1 MEQLKENNTPTVDK
15 LSPMD
20 ELSQKMFFVD
30 LVRKYKRINLK
41 TKNIYQLQQIAKRA
55 SKELPIFLQYIQEE
69 LIRRKAVVAK

>member
-1 MEQLKENNTPTVDK
+1 MEQSKENNTPSENP
-15 LSPMD
+15 SPIV

-41 TKNIYQLQQIAKRA
+41 TKNIYQLQRIAKRA
-55 SKELPIFLQYIQEE
+55 SKELPIFLQYIEEE